1 MTESAYLVKLPAK
14 LGLLAFTIFY
24 CWAILKNGWKRKA
37 VIFTIIYLLF
47 ILVPI
52 VKASVTYV
60 PDTDDKSD
68 IGKLNTLGYV
78 EWVNSEH
85 DINKVSVTTYDPS
98 LASDGL
104 NLYTTR
110 KPGYALLAD
119 MKGDILHQW
128 NLDPDN
134 EYTGVWQYAELLE
147 NGELLAQCDENVL
160 VKVGWQSNRIWG
172 KKMRAH
178 HGHYTD
184 QNQDIYALNRKDSVT
199 LWRGVPVPLVED
211 YITVF
216 SSDGNIKR
224 NIMLLDV
231 AKKHMTFKG
240 VMRIYRYILNPDK
253 IKTFLNFK
261 LKRRSI
267 LEFDLAFDVSHANSI
282 FVIERDIEGLCTKGD
297 ILISMRELNL
307 AAIFDPE
314 KEEFVWEWGPGNI
327 IAQHHATML
336 ENNNILLFDNGYG
349 RGYSRVIEIEPITK
363 EIKWEYKGSP
373 LEDFYSPRRGSCQ
386 RLANG
391 NTLITESDRGNVFEV
406 TKEGKIVW
414 RFFVPEIDKE
424 SNKRRVIYRLLR
436 ITNPQEYP
444 VLKDF

>member
-1 MTESAYLVKLPAK
+1 
-14 LGLLAFTIFY
+14 LAFTIFY
-24 CWAILKNGWKRKA
+24 CRAILKSGWKRKA
-37 VIFTIIYLLF
+37 VICTIIYLLF

-60 PDTDDKSD
+60 PETDDKSI
-68 IGKLNTLGYV
+68 IGKLNTLGYL

-85 DINKVSVTTYDPS
+85 DINKVSVTTYDPN
-98 LASDGL
+98 LACDGL

-110 KPGYALLAD
+110 RPGYALLTD

-134 EYTGVWQYAELLE
+134 EYSRIWPYAELLE
-147 NGELLAQCDENVL
+147 TGELLVPCNESIFAKFD
-160 VKVGWQSNRIWG
+160 WDSNRIWG

-184 QNQDIYALNRKDSVT
+184 QNRCVYVINRKDSVT

-216 SSDGNIKR
+216 SSDGSFKR
-224 NIMLLDV
+224 NIMYLNA
-231 AKKHMTFKG
+231 AKKHLSFKG
-240 VMRIYRYILNPDK
+240 VMRIYRYVLNPDK
-253 IKTFLNFK
+253 IKSFLK
-261 LKRRSI
+261 LKLKGRPIFKANLTFDI
-267 LEFDLAFDVSHANSI
+267 LHTNSV

-297 ILISMRELNL
+297 ILISMRDFNL
-307 AAIFDPE
+307 VAIFDPE
-314 KEEFVWEWGPGNI
+314 KKELVWEWGPGNI
-327 IAQHHATML
+327 IDQHHATML

-349 RGYSRVIEIEPITK
+349 RGYSRVVEIEPITK

-373 LEDFYSPRRGSCQ
+373 LEAFYSPRRGSCQ
-386 RLANG
+386 RLPNG

-414 RFFVPEIDKE
+414 RFFVPDIDSE
-424 SNKRRVIYRLLR
+424 SNKRRAIYRLVR
-436 ITNPQEYP
+436 ITNPERYP
-444 VLKDF
+444 ILKDF